1 MRFTYLYYLLDRIS
15 DLDKSLEKSL
25 KGDSETPITKISQA
39 SIISEILKQQS
50 KLAKRIREDAKDL
63 QKLQS
68 KILNDNKKQLSL
80 DWSWLDTV

>member
-1 MRFTYLYYLLDRIS
+1 MRLTYLYTLLDRIS
-15 DLDKSLEKSL
+15 NLDENLEKSL
-25 KGDSETPITKISQA
+25 KGDSETTITKISQA

-50 KLAKRIREDAKDL
+50 KLVKRIRDDAKDL